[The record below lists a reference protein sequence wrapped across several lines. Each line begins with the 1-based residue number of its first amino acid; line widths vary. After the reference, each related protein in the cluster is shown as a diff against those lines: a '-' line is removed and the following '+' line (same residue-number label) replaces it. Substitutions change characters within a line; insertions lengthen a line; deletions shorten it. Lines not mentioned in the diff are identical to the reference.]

1 MIKLKLFGTILF
13 ASVLL
18 IGGCGNSNKKVVDGN
33 KDEPLI
39 TSEPEDE
46 GGSMET
52 GDGYGFSEFDLEIDI
67 DGADAID
74 LDYKVV
80 KKVEA
85 EYENKLQDYHLKDEP
100 AMAKIH
106 DLFMDIKITK
116 DTPEDEVKQKILQFL
131 HIDNYSKFDLEVVF
145 DNGQLLEI
153 IDGE

>member
-1 MIKLKLFGTILF
+1 LIKLKLFGTILF

-39 TSEPEDE
+39 TSELEDE

-52 GDGYGFSEFDLEIDI
+52 GNGYGFSEFDLEIDI
-67 DGADAID
+67 DGADAVD
-74 LDYKVV
+74 LDYKVE
-80 KKVEA
+80 KKIEA
-85 EYENKLQDYHLKDEP
+85 EYENEIQDLHLKDGP
-100 AMAKIH
+100 AMTEIH
-106 DLFMDIKITK
+106 ELFMAIKITK
-116 DTPEDEVKQKILQFL
+116 DTPNDEVKQKILQYL
-131 HIDNYSKFDLEVVF
+131 QIEDYSKFDLEVVF

>member
-1 MIKLKLFGTILF
+1 LFGTILF

-39 TSEPEDE
+39 KSELEDE

-52 GDGYGFSEFDLEIDI
+52 GNGYGFSEFDLEIDI

-74 LDYKVV
+74 LDYKVE
-80 KKVEA
+80 KKIEA
-85 EYENKLQDYHLKDEP
+85 EYDNEIQDFHLKDGP
-100 AMAKIH
+100 AMTEIH
-106 DLFMDIKITK
+106 ELFMYIKITK
-116 DTPEDEVKQKILQFL
+116 DTPDDEVKQKILQYL
-131 HIDNYSKFDLEVVF
+131 QIEDYSKFDLEVVF

>member
-1 MIKLKLFGTILF
+1 LFGTILF

-52 GDGYGFSEFDLEIDI
+52 GNGYGFSEFDLEIDI

-74 LDYKVV
+74 LDYKVE
-80 KKVEA
+80 KKIEA
-85 EYENKLQDYHLKDEP
+85 EYDNEIQDLHLKDGP
-100 AMAKIH
+100 AMTEIH
-106 DLFMDIKITK
+106 ELFMYIKITK
-116 DTPEDEVKQKILQFL
+116 DTPDDEVKQKILQYL
-131 HIDNYSKFDLEVVF
+131 QIEDYSKFDLEVVF